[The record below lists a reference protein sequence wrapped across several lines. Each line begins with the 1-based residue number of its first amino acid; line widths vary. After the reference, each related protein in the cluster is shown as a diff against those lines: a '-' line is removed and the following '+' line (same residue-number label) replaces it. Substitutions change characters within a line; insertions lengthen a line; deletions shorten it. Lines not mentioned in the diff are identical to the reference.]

1 MLRLYWGKPQTPK
14 AKTQSQK
21 KNHPNLEIE
30 FCFIGL
36 LVMTEKIYRTKEIK
50 VRLTDEEH
58 GQLLAK
64 MTGTQLAVWIRE
76 TCLEQKPKKPPKTA
90 DPELLRQLGKIGAN
104 LNQIAKIANTEQ
116 ATGGVIDRLRL
127 TRELAT
133 LREQLNEILKRH
145 DS

>member
-1 MLRLYWGKPQTPK
+1 MNARKGNPLNPNNLHFVTVVLGQAPNPKSKNPKP
-14 AKTQSQK
+14 K

-116 ATGGVIDRLRL
+116 ATG
-127 TRELAT
+127 E
-133 LREQLNEILKRH
+133 
-145 DS
+145 